1 MWTQSKGRGH
11 PPAKRWAGKVECR
24 SGENLESGIRDNGLW
39 CRALRQLRRD
49 REVRQILESE
59 REVTARRE
67 PGSTFLRRGEQ
78 SGSQAGKVTA
88 RQEPRPTGRAKL
100 PLSPIQSSVTVSLG
114 QTSWA
119 DKVAG
124 PAAGIFH
131 CQIKCLTVIH
141 LIRGCAVTT
150 CNFHDALLERWTG
163 GIYRPAIE
171 ANQRLN
177 RRQQRQ
183 RRTYPKIRFWV
194 AATGRCRRAIRRA
207 ERDTKWRL
215 CMTSSSNKL
224 SKRSRLSWPRRLSAR
239 AARPAGR

>member
-1 MWTQSKGRGH
+1 MYKRYKCGMR
-11 PPAKRWAGKVECR
+11 PAPKAFEESACGIGKNAKAGILGKRLG
-24 SGENLESGIRDNGLW
+24 
-39 CRALRQLRRD
+39 CRALRRLRRN
-49 REVRQILESE
+49 RNTRQILESE
-59 REVTARRE
+59 GEVTA
-67 PGSTFLRRGEQ
+67 PPKAFG
-78 SGSQAGKVTA
+78 A
-88 RQEPRPTGRAKL
+88 TGRAKL
-100 PLSPIQSSVTVSLG
+100 PLSPVQSSVTVSLG
-114 QTSWA
+114 RTSWA
-119 DKVAG
+119 DKVGG

-141 LIRGCAVTT
+141 LIRGCALTT
-150 CNFHDALLERWTG
+150 CDFHVALLERWTG

-224 SKRSRLSWPRRLSAR
+224 SKRRRLSWPRRLSAR
-239 AARPAGR
+239 AARPAGRRRLNRARKGRGRLGQPWRRGRTA

>member
-1 MWTQSKGRGH
+1 MWTKSEGRGH

-49 REVRQILESE
+49 REVRQILERE
-59 REVTARRE
+59 REVT
-67 PGSTFLRRGEQ
+67 S
-78 SGSQAGKVTA
+78 

-131 CQIKCLTVIH
+131 CQIKCITVIH
-141 LIRGCAVTT
+141 LIRDWAVTT
-150 CNFHDALLERWTG
+150 CDFHDARFERWTG
-163 GIYRPAIE
+163 GIDRPATR
-171 ANQRLN
+171 AKQRLN

-183 RRTYPKIRFWV
+183 RRTNPKIRFWV
-194 AATGRCRRAIRRA
+194 T
-207 ERDTKWRL
+207 
-215 CMTSSSNKL
+215 
-224 SKRSRLSWPRRLSAR
+224 
-239 AARPAGR
+239 